1 MHNLHYFFYI
11 SLHAYT
17 PCFYIL
23 KKDIITTI
31 IRFSCVE
38 ETGSSSVYT
47 YEYTCSLLLYQSSHL
62 NLSLYRFVLLYQSL
76 HLNLS
81 ERYYVKYIQLIL
93 LLILF

>member
-31 IRFSCVE
+31 IIELERHDLKILKLKHRFSCVE

-47 YEYTCSLLLYQSSHL
+47 YEYTCSLLLYQSSHF
-62 NLSLYRFVLLYQSL
+62 NLSM
-76 HLNLS
+76 
-81 ERYYVKYIQLIL
+81 
-93 LLILF
+93 